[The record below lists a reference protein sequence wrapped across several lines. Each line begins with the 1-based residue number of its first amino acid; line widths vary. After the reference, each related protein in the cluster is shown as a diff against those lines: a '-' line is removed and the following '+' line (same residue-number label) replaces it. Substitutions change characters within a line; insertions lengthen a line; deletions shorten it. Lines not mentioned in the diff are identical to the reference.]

1 MLTYCL
7 KCKRNTEN
15 VNSNVLKTKNG
26 RKMLLSKCG
35 ICSSKNLGFVN
46 EHKAKRFLSSLDL
59 KTPLNKIPLLGD
71 TLLQM
76 QFH

>member
-7 KCKRNTEN
+7 KCKMNTEN

-35 ICSSKNLGFVN
+35 ICSSKNSRFIK
-46 EHKAKRFLSSLDL
+46 EHKAKGFLSSLGL
-59 KTPLNKIPLLGD
+59 KTPWNKVPLLGD
-71 TLLQM
+71 TLL
-76 QFH
+76 